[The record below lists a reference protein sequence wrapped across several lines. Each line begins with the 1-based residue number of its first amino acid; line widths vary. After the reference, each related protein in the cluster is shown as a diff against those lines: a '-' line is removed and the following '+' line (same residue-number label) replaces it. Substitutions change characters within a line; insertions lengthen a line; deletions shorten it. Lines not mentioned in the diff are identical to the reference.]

1 MPEKKRWLGSWRGV
15 KVVEAE
21 DEDEDVVE
29 DVVRNVLPAPPRPE
43 R

>member
-15 KVVEAE
+15 KVVEAGE
-21 DEDEDVVE
+21 GEDVAAE
-29 DVVRNVLPAPPRPE
+29 VRNVLPAPPRPE

>member
-15 KVVEAE
+15 NE
-21 DEDEDVVE
+21 DEDEDEVE
-29 DVVRNVLPAPPRPE
+29 DVARNVLPAPPRAE